1 MPGTLVDSNVI
12 LDVATNDPK
21 WGAWSENALAEAART
36 GPLVINAVVFAE
48 VSVGYERVEDADL
61 ALPADA
67 FLRAP
72 IPYEAAFL
80 AAKAFVAYRSPGG
93 RRDRTLPDFFVGA
106 HASVAG
112 LRLLTRDVRR
122 YQTYFPRLELTSP

>member
-48 VSVGYERVEDADL
+48 VSVGYERVEEADL
-61 ALPADA
+61 ALPADV

-80 AAKAFVAYRSPGG
+80 AAKAFVAYRRRGG

-112 LRLLTRDVRR
+112 LRLLTRDARR
-122 YQTYFPRLELTSP
+122 YQTYFPRLVLTSP

>member
-12 LDVATNDPK
+12 LDIATADPA
-21 WGAWSENALAEAART
+21 WADWSEDSLATAARV

-48 VSVGYERVEDADL
+48 VAVGYERIEQADL
-61 ALPADA
+61 ALPEDV

-72 IPYEAAFL
+72 IPYDAAFL
-80 AAKAFVAYRSPGG
+80 AAKAFVAYRRRGG
-93 RRDRTLPDFFVGA
+93 RRNRPLPDFFVGA
-106 HASVAG
+106 HAAVDG

-122 YQTYFPRLELTSP
+122 YQTYFPHLELIAP